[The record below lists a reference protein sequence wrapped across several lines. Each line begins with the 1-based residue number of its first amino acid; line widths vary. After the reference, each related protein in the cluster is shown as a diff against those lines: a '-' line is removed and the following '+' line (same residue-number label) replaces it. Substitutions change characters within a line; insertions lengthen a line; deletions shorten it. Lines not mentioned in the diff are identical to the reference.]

1 MKTFL
6 PLSFFAVCLLAGCDN
21 TTTQTTTQTATT
33 ETTTENTVST
43 APSDAPSEPARAFA
57 RGLHLVPGMGAVSLT
72 ANGQKF
78 AANLSYGNA
87 TPFEGIKEQKVEIKA
102 FGADG
107 KQVGGTVP
115 VDLDD
120 GEDITILLTGVP
132 GDVSL
137 LPFEHKNH
145 GVATGKAK
153 IAFVHAAKA
162 LPGVDVKV
170 DGKSFRKNVKYR
182 VATDYETFAPGRHV
196 MQVSYDKSLAPV
208 EVQIEQPTVIT
219 QDTEGNV
226 LAVEQPTPITQKV
239 AREGILT
246 LTEEMDLQPGKVY
259 SVAVFHD
266 EKRLPKLRLLEDKFV
281 PTLSRA
287 KPAER

>member
-1 MKTFL
+1 MKTLL
-6 PLSFFAVCLLAGCDN
+6 PIGLLAVCFLAGCDN
-21 TTTQTTTQTATT
+21 TSTQTTTQTTTT
-33 ETTTENTVST
+33 ETTSTENA
-43 APSDAPSEPARAFA
+43 APNAPAEPARAFA
-57 RGLHLVPGMGAVSLT
+57 RGLHLVPGMGPLSLT
-72 ANGQKF
+72 ASGQKF

-107 KQVGGTVP
+107 KQVSGTVP
-115 VDLDD
+115 IDLDD

-145 GVATGKAK
+145 GVAAGKAK
-153 IAFVHAAKA
+153 VAFVHAAKA

-182 VATDYETFAPGRHV
+182 IATDYETFAPGRHV

-246 LTEEMDLQPGKVY
+246 LTQEMDLQAGKVY
-259 SVAVFHD
+259 SIAVFHD

-281 PTLSRA
+281 PALSRA
-287 KPAER
+287 KPAEQ

>member
-1 MKTFL
+1 MKHFL
-6 PLSFFAVCLLAGCDN
+6 AFGLLATCFVVGCNN
-21 TTTQTTTQTATT
+21 TATQTNTQTAST
-33 ETTTENTVST
+33 ETTTGTENA
-43 APSDAPSEPARAFA
+43 APNAPSEPARAFA
-57 RGLHLVPGMGAVSLT
+57 RGLHLVPGMGPLSLT
-72 ANGQKF
+72 ASGQKF

-87 TPFEGIKEQKVEIKA
+87 TPFEGIREQRVRVQA

-107 KQVGGTVP
+107 KSVAGP
-115 VDLDD
+115 MPIELDD
-120 GEDITILLTGVP
+120 GEDLTILVTGVP
-132 GDVSL
+132 GDVSF
-137 LPFEHKNH
+137 LPFKHKNH
-145 GVATGKAK
+145 GAAAGKAK

-162 LPGVDVKV
+162 LPAVDVKV

-182 VATDYETFAPGRHV
+182 IATDYETFAPGRHV
-196 MQVSYDKSLAPV
+196 MQVSYDKALAPV

-219 QDTEGNV
+219 QDTGGNV
-226 LAVEQPTPITQKV
+226 LAVEQPTPVTQKI
-239 AREGILT
+239 AREGVLT
-246 LTEEMDLQPGKVY
+246 LTQEMDLQAGKVY

>member
-1 MKTFL
+1 MKTLFPVGL
-6 PLSFFAVCLLAGCDN
+6 FAACLLAGCN
-21 TTTQTTTQTATT
+21 APTQTTTQTATT
-33 ETTTENTVST
+33 QTASQTENASPN
-43 APSDAPSEPARAFA
+43 APGEPARAFA
-57 RGLHLVPGMGAVSLT
+57 RGLHLVPGMGLLSLT
-72 ANGQKF
+72 ASGQKF
-78 AANLSYGNA
+78 SANLSYGNA
-87 TPFEGIKEQKVEIKA
+87 TPFEGIKEQKVEVKA

-115 VDLDD
+115 IELDD
-120 GEDITILLTGVP
+120 GEDVTILVTGVP

-137 LPFEHKNH
+137 LPFKHENH
-145 GVATGKAK
+145 GVAAGKAK
-153 IAFVHAAKA
+153 VAFVHAAKA

-182 VATDYETFAPGRHV
+182 IATDYETFAPGRHV

-226 LAVEQPTPITQKV
+226 LAVEQPTPVTKKI

-246 LTEEMDLQPGKVY
+246 LTQEMDLQAGKVY

-287 KPAER
+287 KPAEQ

>member
-1 MKTFL
+1 MKPFL
-6 PLSFFAVCLLAGCDN
+6 PLGLFAACLLAGCNN
-21 TTTQTTTQTATT
+21 TATQTGTQTATT
-33 ETTTENTVST
+33 ETTTTTENA
-43 APSDAPSEPARAFA
+43 APNAPSEPARAWA
-57 RGLHLVPGMGAVSLT
+57 RGLHLVPGMGPLSLT
-72 ANGQKF
+72 ADGQKF

-87 TPFEGIKEQKVEIKA
+87 TPFEGIKQQRVRVQA

-107 KQVGGTVP
+107 KSVAGP
-115 VDLDD
+115 MPIELDD
-120 GEDITILLTGVP
+120 GEDLTILVTGVP

-145 GVATGKAK
+145 GATPGKAK
-153 IAFVHAAKA
+153 VAFVHAAKA
-162 LPGVDVKV
+162 LPAVDVKV

-182 VATDYETFAPGRHV
+182 IATDYETFPPGRHV

-208 EVQIEQPTVIT
+208 EVQIEHPTVIT

-226 LAVEQPTPITQKV
+226 LAVEQPTPVTKKI
-239 AREGILT
+239 AREGVLT
-246 LTEEMDLQPGKVY
+246 LTQEMDLQAGKVY

-287 KPAER
+287 KPAEQ